1 MASTVTSPAPTDAPR
16 TQRPASPTSPTSR
29 SAGPQLARIAVM
41 TALIAVL
48 GVMPGIPVPG
58 IAVPITLQTLGVMLA
73 GLVLGPWAGAAS
85 VLLLHAL
92 VAMGLPLLAG
102 GKGGLGVFAGPTVG
116 YLIGWVFGAF
126 VVGLVFRALRGRT
139 DRTGRLALAA
149 AVASVLG
156 GIVVIYAFGIP
167 GVSLITGVPLDA
179 AALGNVAFLPGD
191 ALKAALATL
200 LVVGLAKA
208 YPRALR

>member
-1 MASTVTSPAPTDAPR
+1 MASTVTSPASTDAPR
-16 TQRPASPTSPTSR
+16 TRRPASSTSR

-85 VLLLHAL
+85 VLLLHVL

-149 AVASVLG
+149 AVACVLG

>member
-16 TQRPASPTSPTSR
+16 TQRPASPTSR

-73 GLVLGPWAGAAS
+73 GLILGPWAGAAS

>member
-1 MASTVTSPAPTDAPR
+1 MASTVTSPASTDAPR
-16 TQRPASPTSPTSR
+16 AQRPASR

-149 AVASVLG
+149 AVACVLG

>member
-1 MASTVTSPAPTDAPR
+1 MASTATSPASTDAPR
-16 TQRPASPTSPTSR
+16 AQRPASPTPR

-85 VLLLHAL
+85 LLLLHAL

-116 YLIGWVFGAF
+116 YLVGWVFGAF

-149 AVASVLG
+149 AVACVLG
-156 GIVVIYAFGIP
+156 GIVVVYAFGIP
-167 GVSLITGVPLDA
+167 GVSLITGLPLDA

>member
-1 MASTVTSPAPTDAPR
+1 MASTVTSPASTDAPR
-16 TQRPASPTSPTSR
+16 TQRPASPTSR

-149 AVASVLG
+149 AVACVLG

>member
-1 MASTVTSPAPTDAPR
+1 MAQTS
-16 TQRPASPTSPTSR
+16 

-116 YLIGWVFGAF
+116 YLVGWVVGAA

-139 DRTGRLALAA
+139 DVSASTGSTGRLALAA
-149 AVASVLG
+149 ALASVLG

-167 GVSLITGVPLDA
+167 GVSLITGLPLDA

-191 ALKAALATL
+191 ALKAALATA

>member
-1 MASTVTSPAPTDAPR
+1 MAQTST
-16 TQRPASPTSPTSR
+16 
-29 SAGPQLARIAVM
+29 GPQLARIAVM

-116 YLIGWVFGAF
+116 YLVGWVVGAA

-139 DRTGRLALAA
+139 DRPAGTGRLALAA
-149 AVASVLG
+149 AVACVLG
-156 GIVVIYAFGIP
+156 GIVTVYAFGIP
-167 GVSLITGVPLDA
+167 GVSLITGLPLDA

-191 ALKAALATL
+191 ALKAALAIV

>member
-1 MASTVTSPAPTDAPR
+1 MPSTSSTGS
-16 TQRPASPTSPTSR
+16 
-29 SAGPQLARIAVM
+29 QLARIAVM

-85 VLLLHAL
+85 ILLLHAL

-116 YLIGWVFGAF
+116 YLVGWVVGAA
-126 VVGLVFRALRGRT
+126 VVGLVFRALRGPSGGV
-139 DRTGRLALAA
+139 GRLALAA
-149 AVASVLG
+149 AVACVLG
-156 GIVVIYAFGIP
+156 GILAVYACGIP
-167 GVSLITGVPLDA
+167 GVSLITGLPLDA

-191 ALKAALATL
+191 AIKAALATA
-200 LVVGLAKA
+200 LVVGLSKA

>member
-1 MASTVTSPAPTDAPR
+1 MAQTS
-16 TQRPASPTSPTSR
+16 

-116 YLIGWVFGAF
+116 YLVGWVVGAA
-126 VVGLVFRALRGRT
+126 VVGFVFRALRGRT
-139 DRTGRLALAA
+139 DVSASTGSTGRLALAA
-149 AVASVLG
+149 ALASVLG

-167 GVSLITGVPLDA
+167 GVSLITGLPLDA

-191 ALKAALATL
+191 ALKAALATA